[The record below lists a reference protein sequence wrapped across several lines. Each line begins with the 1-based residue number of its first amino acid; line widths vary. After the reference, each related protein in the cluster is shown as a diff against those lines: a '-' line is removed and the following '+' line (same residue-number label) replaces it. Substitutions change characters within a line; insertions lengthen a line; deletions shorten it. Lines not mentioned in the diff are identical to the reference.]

1 MVSRSSRNSTL
12 VTAPVK
18 RQVVVFDFEALGCE
32 HCKVGRARMDVKDFL
47 AFVALKMMVMSVT
60 GQLKSWIFP
69 GQNNLTQRS
78 VFDHGFQIS
87 IDRRNA
93 QTRGCCGCELKHFL
107 REQRPTSGVKGLSYR
122 GALTG

>member
-1 MVSRSSRNSTL
+1 MVSRTSRNSA
-12 VTAPVK
+12 VFTAPVK
-18 RQVVVFDFEALGCE
+18 RQVVVFDFEALRCE
-32 HCKVGRARMDVKDFL
+32 HREIGRARMDVKDFL

-78 VFDHGFQIS
+78 VFDHGFEIS

-93 QTRGCCGCELKHFL
+93 QARSCGACELKHFL
-107 REQRPTSGVKGLSYR
+107 REQRPTSGVEGLSYR